1 MFQPPLAAGTVM
13 GFFSRSFSVLLLL
26 VLSFGAGWGMR
37 GLTSGQEDMP
47 VASSADK
54 PPTQTRA
61 TSMAADHDRR
71 EDPAQLSSFLPPA
84 VSPAPQQLHEEP
96 DKDSRENLRNE
107 FRALLQAHS
116 FSAAMNLYSD
126 IERRSS
132 RDAAELKRL
141 IMDFLAT
148 CLERGD
154 GGTLTDLVDAYLSR
168 YYGDI
173 EVLVL
178 LARYHLA
185 SGYSAEAART
195 FQLAF
200 TYAFTPS
207 EKQRVD
213 LAFGDFVQETDE
225 RLVSQQKWR
234 QLISFY
240 ETLEL
245 LDLTQ
250 PPYQLRQAELYMSHG
265 EWDYGRDLLTRLSSV
280 PSVAAKAASLL
291 RDSRP
296 DVRQDSAEVQRSHT
310 ADAIPL
316 QVVGSHYYLPLG
328 LNSAGDV
335 HLIIDTG
342 ATTTTL
348 SKPSFDAISSHAGF
362 TELGPRMFN
371 TAGGI
376 TKGTLYRV
384 AEFRLGDRML
394 SDVDIAVLDFE
405 MPPGVDGLLGMNVL
419 RHFRFRVD
427 QDEQRLYL
435 RPRAT
440 P

>member
-1 MFQPPLAAGTVM
+1 M

-26 VLSFGAGWGMR
+26 VLGFGAGWGMR
-37 GLTSGQEDMP
+37 GLTSGQNNIP
-47 VASSADK
+47 GASADQ
-54 PPTQTRA
+54 PPAATQTPV
-61 TSMAADHDRR
+61 TSMAADHDAPENPAQVSSLLPPEVSPVPRQLR
-71 EDPAQLSSFLPPA
+71 EESGEDP
-84 VSPAPQQLHEEP
+84 
-96 DKDSRENLRNE
+96 RENLRSE

-126 IERRSS
+126 VERRSN

-141 IMDFLAT
+141 VMHFLET
-148 CLERGD
+148 CLEHGD
-154 GGTLTDLVDAYLSR
+154 GSALTGLVDAYLSR
-168 YYGDI
+168 YYADI

-200 TYAFTPS
+200 TYAFTQS

-213 LAFGDFVQETDE
+213 LVFAGFVQETDE
-225 RLVSQQKWR
+225 RLVSQQEWR

-250 PPYQLRQAELYMSHG
+250 PQYQLRQAELYMSHG
-265 EWDYGRDLLTRLSSV
+265 ERDYGRDLLTRLSSV

-291 RDSRP
+291 HTSRP
-296 DVRQDSAEVQRSHT
+296 DAGEGSAAARRSEA

-328 LNSAGDV
+328 LNSAEDI

-348 SKPSFDAISSHAGF
+348 SRQSFDAISRYAGF

-371 TAGGI
+371 TAGGV

-384 AEFRLGDRML
+384 ARFRLGARML

-435 RPRAT
+435 RPRTT